1 MDSQTLNMKTHD
13 LSFFFLTERVRTK
26 RKHLAHASLLFT
38 DMSSMFDIDT
48 SNLTAGWLGD
58 WLIGYPYLWSAN
70 SLRFDTLISKPCNI
84 MSESILMSIYPK
96 IIIKVETLFQNKSIR
111 TSLFT
116 LVHKLK
122 NIYPFIPSAVLSAH
136 PLTNS
141 NLSLIRGVLVFF
153 SSSC

>member
-1 MDSQTLNMKTHD
+1 MICL
-13 LSFFFLTERVRTK
+13 FFWTERVHTK

-111 TSLFT
+111 TFLLPSFT
-116 LVHKLK
+116 NWKK
-122 NIYPFIPSAVLSAH
+122 IYPFIPSAALPTH
-136 PLTNS
+136 PFTNS
-141 NLSLIRGVLVFF
+141 NLSLMRGVLVFF